1 MLTFDEARA
10 RVLADATRL
19 GEERVALG
27 EADGRVLAEALV
39 ADRPLPPFDGSAM
52 DGYALRLD
60 DLAGEPPFRLPVGA
74 VESRA
79 GRPPPALGPG
89 AACRIFT
96 GAALPAGANTVVM
109 QEEVDRHGEVAI
121 FRARPRRGAHVRAA
135 GEDIRPGAVAIAAGT
150 RLHAGHLALA
160 ASLDRGALAVA
171 RRPAVAIVC
180 TGDELAPP
188 GSPAAARPGAI
199 PESNGV
205 ALAALVRQAGGAP
218 RLAPPVGD
226 DLEATA
232 AALDAALAGADLLL
246 TVGGVSVGDH
256 DVVRPALERL
266 GVALDFHKVAI
277 KPGKPLTFGAR
288 PRGAGAAPV
297 RVLGLPGNPAS
308 ALTTFALY
316 GAPLLRALQ
325 GDAAPLPALLPARLG
340 GGVRHKPGRL
350 EFVRVVLERKGPEL
364 FATPLGNQA
373 SGATTSMGW
382 ANALALVPLE
392 AEDLAAGTPV
402 DVLRFG
408 DV

>member
-1 MLTFDEARA
+1 
-10 RVLADATRL
+10 
-19 GEERVALG
+19 
-27 EADGRVLAEALV
+27 
-39 ADRPLPPFDGSAM
+39 
-52 DGYALRLD
+52 
-60 DLAGEPPFRLPVGA
+60 
-74 VESRA
+74 
-79 GRPPPALGPG
+79 
-89 AACRIFT
+89 
-96 GAALPAGANTVVM
+96 VVM
-109 QEEVDRHGEVAI
+109 QEEVERQGALAI

-135 GEDIRPGAVAIAAGT
+135 GEDIRPGAEAIASGT

-160 ASLDRGALAVA
+160 ASLDRGELAVA
-171 RRPAVAIVC
+171 RRPAVTIVC
-180 TGDELAPP
+180 TGDELVPP
-188 GSPAAARPGAI
+188 GSAGTGRPGAI

-226 DLEATA
+226 DLEATT
-232 AALDAALAGADLLL
+232 AALDAALAGADLVL

-288 PRGAGAAPV
+288 PGAAGAAPV

-340 GGVRHKPGRL
+340 AGVRHKPGRL
-350 EFVRVVLERKGPEL
+350 ELVRVVLGREGREL
-364 FATPLGNQA
+364 VATPLANQA

-382 ANALALVPLE
+382 ASALALVPLE
-392 AEDLAAGTPV
+392 ADDLAAGTPV
-402 DVLRFG
+402 DVLRLG